1 MRMLVVVLF
10 LSLEW
15 MIVLLLISLILSLHI
30 RSRLLCVIVKSLLA
44 SLHILLLFV
53 MSNSYDKEIL

>member
-30 RSRLLCVIVKSLLA
+30 RSRLLCVIVMSLLA

>member
-1 MRMLVVVLF
+1 MGMLVFVLF

-30 RSRLLCVIVKSLLA
+30 RSRLLCVIVMSLLA

-53 MSNSYDKEIL
+53 MSNSYDKEIV

>member
-1 MRMLVVVLF
+1 VVVLF

-30 RSRLLCVIVKSLLA
+30 RSRLLCVIVMSLLA

-53 MSNSYDKEIL
+53 MSNSYDKEIV

>member
-1 MRMLVVVLF
+1 VVVLF

-30 RSRLLCVIVKSLLA
+30 RSRLLCVIVMSLLA

>member
-1 MRMLVVVLF
+1 VVVLF

-30 RSRLLCVIVKSLLA
+30 RSRLLCVIVMSLLA

-53 MSNSYDKEIL
+53 MSNSYDKESL